1 MIDSQGYLRCANCNT
16 ILGRNLS
23 GRVEII
29 CYRSKCKRNNVF
41 DTNKEYNSHRLVALQ
56 EKK

>member
-1 MIDSQGYLRCANCNT
+1 MIDDKGYLRCANCNS
-16 ILGRNLS
+16 ILGRNLE
-23 GRVEII
+23 GKVEII

-41 DTNKEYNSHRLVALQ
+41 DTGYNSHRLVALQ